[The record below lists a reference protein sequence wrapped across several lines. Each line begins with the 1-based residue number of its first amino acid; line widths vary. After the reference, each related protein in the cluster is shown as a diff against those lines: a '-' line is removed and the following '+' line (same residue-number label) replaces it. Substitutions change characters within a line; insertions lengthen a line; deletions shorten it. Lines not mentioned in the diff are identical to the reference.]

1 MTLVILAAGMGSRY
15 GGGGIKQIDPITEH
29 GEFIID
35 YSIYDAIQ
43 AGFDHVVI
51 VIKKENLET
60 FRETV
65 GARVESKVK
74 VTYVFQDINDLPE
87 GFTCPEGRVKPW
99 GTGHA
104 ILAAR
109 NVVKDNFAAIN
120 ADDFYGRDAFMKLA
134 AHLKNAKTENGV
146 SDCCMIGYILR
157 HTLTDNGS
165 VSRGECVVGE
175 NGYLES
181 IAERTKIVKGEGV
194 AVYKSEEGNDVEL
207 PLDTVVSMNCFGF
220 AAGVMKHFE
229 EGFVEFLK
237 NNSTDLKAEY
247 YCPGTVFKMIRENKA
262 TVKVYNTDAKWY
274 GVTYIEDKPG
284 VMAAIRGLIAKGEYP
299 DNLWR

>member
-35 YSIYDAIQ
+35 YSIYDAVR
-43 AGFDHVVI
+43 AGFDNVVI

-74 VTYVFQDINDLPE
+74 VTYVFQDLNDLPD
-87 GFTCPEGRVKPW
+87 GYKCPEDRVKPW

-109 NVVKDNFAAIN
+109 DVVKDNFAAIN
-120 ADDFYGRDAFMKLA
+120 ADDFYGRDAFIKLA
-134 AHLKNAKTENGV
+134 EHLKNAKTENGV
-146 SDCCMIGYILR
+146 SDSCMIGYVLN

-165 VSRGECVVGE
+165 VSRGECVVDS
-175 NGYLES
+175 NGYLER
-181 IAERTKIVKGEGV
+181 ITERTKIVKGDGV
-194 AVYKSEEGNDVEL
+194 ALYKADNGEDVEL
-207 PLDTVVSMNCFGF
+207 SLDTVVSMNCFGF
-220 AAGVMKHFE
+220 AAGVMEYFE
-229 EGFVEFLK
+229 EGFKEFL
-237 NNSTDLKAEY
+237 NDNSTSLTAEY
-247 YCPGTVFKMIRENKA
+247 YYPGAVFKMIRENKA
-262 TVKVYNTDAKWY
+262 TVKVYNTESKWY

-284 VMAAIRGLIAKGEYP
+284 VMSAIRGLIASGEYP

>member
-15 GGGGIKQIDPITEH
+15 GGGGIKQIDPITEN

-35 YSIYDAIQ
+35 YSIYDAIR
-43 AGFDHVVI
+43 AGFDNVVI

-65 GARVESKVK
+65 GARVESKIK

-87 GFTCPEGRVKPW
+87 GYTCPEGRVKPW

-109 NVVKDNFAAIN
+109 DVVKDNFAAIN

-134 AHLKNAKTENGV
+134 EHLKNAKTENGV
-146 SDCCMIGYILR
+146 SDSCMVGYVLK

-165 VSRGECVVGE
+165 VSRGECVVDE
-175 NGYLES
+175 NGYLER
-181 IAERTKIVKGEGV
+181 ITERTKIVKGDGV
-194 AVYKSEEGNDVEL
+194 AVYKAENGEDV
-207 PLDTVVSMNCFGF
+207 PLSFDTVVSMNCFGF
-220 AAGVMKHFE
+220 AVGVMKHFE
-229 EGFVEFLK
+229 DGFKEFLRE
-237 NNSTDLKAEY
+237 NSTSLTAEY
-247 YCPGTVFKMIRENKA
+247 YCPGAVFKMIQENKA
-262 TVKVYNTDAKWY
+262 TVRVYNTEAKWY

-284 VMAAIRGLIAKGEYP
+284 VMAAIRGLIARGEYP

>member
-15 GGGGIKQIDPITEH
+15 GGGGIKQIDPITEN

-35 YSIYDAIQ
+35 YSIYDAIR
-43 AGFDHVVI
+43 AGFDNVVI

-65 GARVESKVK
+65 GARVESKIK

-87 GFTCPEGRVKPW
+87 GYTCPEGRVKPW

-109 NVVKDNFAAIN
+109 DVVKDNFAAIN

-134 AHLKNAKTENGV
+134 EHLKNAKTENGV
-146 SDCCMIGYILR
+146 SDSCMVGYVLK

-165 VSRGECVVGE
+165 VSRGECVVDE
-175 NGYLES
+175 NGYLEL
-181 IAERTKIVKGEGV
+181 ITERTKIVKGDGV
-194 AVYKSEEGNDVEL
+194 AVYKSENGEDVSL
-207 PLDTVVSMNCFGF
+207 SLDTVVSMNCFGF

-229 EGFVEFLK
+229 DGFKEFLRE
-237 NNSTDLKAEY
+237 NSTSLTAEY
-247 YCPGTVFKMIRENKA
+247 YCPGTVFKMIKENKA
-262 TVKVYNTDAKWY
+262 TVKVYNTEAKWY

-284 VMAAIRGLIAKGEYP
+284 VMAAIRGLIASGEYP
-299 DNLWR
+299 DNLWK